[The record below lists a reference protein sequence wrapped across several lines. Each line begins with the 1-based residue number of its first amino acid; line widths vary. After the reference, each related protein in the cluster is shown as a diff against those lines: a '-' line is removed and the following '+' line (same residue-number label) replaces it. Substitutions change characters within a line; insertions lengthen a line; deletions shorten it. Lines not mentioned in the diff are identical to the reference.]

1 MKWTIRKE
9 GIDNYFLEY
18 KDKILPFHSNVGM
31 VNDLQGAIKKA
42 RLKLIKD
49 LASEGKTIDSLTIK
63 ETTEDGKV
71 LYNSSN
77 RNYIEETYIQEEYQR
92 ALEKIIQDSFG
103 MNYLDL
109 LNDIGIETE
118 EESKDFFGEIGQC
131 LIGRTPRGTGQ

>member
-31 VNDLQGAIKKA
+31 VNELQGAIKKA
-42 RLKLIKD
+42 RLRLIKD
-49 LASEGKTIDSLTIK
+49 LKDQGMSLSDLTTKK
-63 ETTEDGKV
+63 EENGKV
-71 LYNSSN
+71 IYDTSD
-77 RNYIEETYIQEEYQR
+77 RQYIEEVYINEEYQK

>member
-31 VNDLQGAIKKA
+31 VNELQGAIKKA
-42 RLKLIKD
+42 RLRLIKELKDQGMSLSD
-49 LASEGKTIDSLTIK
+49 LTTKK
-63 ETTEDGKV
+63 EENGKV
-71 LYNSSN
+71 IYDTSD
-77 RNYIEETYIQEEYQR
+77 RQYIEEVYINEEYQK

>member
-42 RLKLIKD
+42 RLRLIKELKDQGMSLSD
-49 LASEGKTIDSLTIK
+49 LTTKK
-63 ETTEDGKV
+63 EENGKV
-71 LYNSSN
+71 IYDTSD
-77 RNYIEETYIQEEYQR
+77 RQYIEEVYINEEYQK

>member
-42 RLKLIKD
+42 RLRLIKELKDQGMSLSD
-49 LASEGKTIDSLTIK
+49 LTTKK
-63 ETTEDGKV
+63 EENGKV
-71 LYNSSN
+71 IYDTSD
-77 RNYIEETYIQEEYQR
+77 RQYIEEVYINEEYQK

-103 MNYLDL
+103 MSYLDL

-118 EESKDFFGEIGQC
+118 EESKEFFGEIGQC

>member
-42 RLKLIKD
+42 RLRLIKELKDQGMSLSD
-49 LASEGKTIDSLTIK
+49 LTTKK
-63 ETTEDGKV
+63 EENGKV
-71 LYNSSN
+71 IYDTSD
-77 RNYIEETYIQEEYQR
+77 RQYIEEVYINEEYQK

-118 EESKDFFGEIGQC
+118 EESKEFFGEIGNC

>member
-42 RLKLIKD
+42 RLRLIKELKDQGMSLSD
-49 LASEGKTIDSLTIK
+49 LTTKK
-63 ETTEDGKV
+63 EENGKV
-71 LYNSSN
+71 IYDTSD
-77 RNYIEETYIQEEYQR
+77 RQYIEEVYINEEYQK

-118 EESKDFFGEIGQC
+118 EESKEFFGEIGQC

>member
-31 VNDLQGAIKKA
+31 VNELQGAIKKA
-42 RLKLIKD
+42 RLRLIKELKDQGMSLSD
-49 LASEGKTIDSLTIK
+49 LTTKK
-63 ETTEDGKV
+63 EENGKV
-71 LYNSSN
+71 IYDSTD
-77 RNYIEETYIQEEYQR
+77 RQYIEEVYINEEYQK

-103 MNYLDL
+103 MSYLDL

-131 LIGRTPRGTGQ
+131 LVGRTPRGNGQ

>member
-31 VNDLQGAIKKA
+31 VNELQGAIKKA
-42 RLKLIKD
+42 RLRLIKELKDQGMSLSD
-49 LASEGKTIDSLTIK
+49 LTTKK
-63 ETTEDGKV
+63 EENGKV
-71 LYNSSN
+71 IYDTSD
-77 RNYIEETYIQEEYQR
+77 RQYIEEVYINEEYQK

-103 MNYLDL
+103 MSYLDL

>member
-31 VNDLQGAIKKA
+31 VNELQGAIKKA
-42 RLKLIKD
+42 RLRLIKELKDQGMSLSD
-49 LASEGKTIDSLTIK
+49 LTTKK
-63 ETTEDGKV
+63 EENGKV
-71 LYNSSN
+71 IYDTSD
-77 RNYIEETYIQEEYQR
+77 RQYIEEVYINEDYQK

-103 MNYLDL
+103 MSYLDL

-118 EESKDFFGEIGQC
+118 EESKEFFGEIGQC

>member
-42 RLKLIKD
+42 RLRLIKELKDQGMSLSD
-49 LASEGKTIDSLTIK
+49 LTTKK
-63 ETTEDGKV
+63 EENGKV
-71 LYNSSN
+71 IYDTSD
-77 RNYIEETYIQEEYQR
+77 RQYIEEVYINEEYQK

-103 MNYLDL
+103 MSYLDL

-118 EESKDFFGEIGQC
+118 EESTALFGEIGEC

>member
-31 VNDLQGAIKKA
+31 VNELQGAIKKA
-42 RLKLIKD
+42 RLRLIKELKDQGMSLSD
-49 LASEGKTIDSLTIK
+49 LTTKK
-63 ETTEDGKV
+63 EENGKV
-71 LYNSSN
+71 IYDTSD
-77 RNYIEETYIQEEYQR
+77 RQYIEEVYINEEYQK

-118 EESKDFFGEIGQC
+118 EESKEFFGEIGQC

>member
-31 VNDLQGAIKKA
+31 VNELQGAIKKA
-42 RLKLIKD
+42 RLRLIKD
-49 LASEGKTIDSLTIK
+49 LKDQGMSLSDLTTKK
-63 ETTEDGKV
+63 EEHGKV
-71 LYNSSN
+71 IYDT
-77 RNYIEETYIQEEYQR
+77 RARQYIEEVYINEEYQK

-103 MNYLDL
+103 MSYLDL

>member
-63 ETTEDGKV
+63 ETTKDGKV

-77 RNYIEETYIQEEYQR
+77 RNYIEETYIQEEYQK

>member
-31 VNDLQGAIKKA
+31 VNELQGAIKKA
-42 RLKLIKD
+42 RLRLIKELKDQGMSLSD
-49 LASEGKTIDSLTIK
+49 LTTKK
-63 ETTEDGKV
+63 EENGKV
-71 LYNSSN
+71 IYDTSD
-77 RNYIEETYIQEEYQR
+77 RQYIEEVYINEEYQK

-118 EESKDFFGEIGQC
+118 EESKEFFGEIGQC
-131 LIGRTPRGTGQ
+131 LIGRTPRGNGQ

>member
-31 VNDLQGAIKKA
+31 VNELQGAIKKA
-42 RLKLIKD
+42 RLRLIKELKDQGMSLSD
-49 LASEGKTIDSLTIK
+49 LTTKK
-63 ETTEDGKV
+63 EENGKV
-71 LYNSSN
+71 IYDTSD
-77 RNYIEETYIQEEYQR
+77 RQYIEEVYINEEYQK

-103 MNYLDL
+103 MSYLDL

-118 EESKDFFGEIGQC
+118 EESKEFFGEIGQC